1 MASSFSPGPPPAPA
15 GPSVAELSTGEQ
27 LLLWAVR
34 KRLEGEAQ
42 LPALRRGFRLADR
55 GTHERDAFDAFEQL
69 FGTIGRSCRR
79 DLWFHRCGCG
89 CVSNDE
95 LAILGLVAAE
105 QSGDVA
111 SALFLG
117 RALVAPAA
125 LAEAVEAARRL
136 ALALAERGLALP
148 LRQRYAPAQL
158 DDGSRRLH

>member
-1 MASSFSPGPPPAPA
+1 MVSPPSSV
-15 GPSVAELSTGEQ
+15 PSVGDLSMGEQ
-27 LLLWAVR
+27 LVLWAVR

-55 GTHERDAFDAFEQL
+55 GTHEHDACDAFEQL

-89 CVSNDE
+89 CVSEDE
-95 LAILGLVAAE
+95 LTILGLVAAE
-105 QSGDVA
+105 QRGDIA

-125 LAEAVEAARRL
+125 LIEALEAARRL

-158 DDGSRRLH
+158 DDSSRRVH